1 MQRSQARL
9 ATVCCFPVRTDER
22 DRGVP
27 QRDAPASRGRHE
39 RRQRRG
45 RRILGPERPGRDV
58 HGQPIEDAPPSARG
72 PRRTIAGQV
81 PFDVN
86 PAASGPRRLNP
97 RRSHDRAAA
106 PRQSE
111 EHLERAGW
119 LRVLICRLRD
129 EVRRSRGQHAF

>member
-27 QRDAPASRGRHE
+27 QRDAPAARGRHE

-58 HGQPIEDAPPSARG
+58 HGQAVEDASPRARG
-72 PRRTIAGQV
+72 PRRAIASEV
-81 PFDVN
+81 LVDVN
-86 PAASGPRRLNP
+86 PAA
-97 RRSHDRAAA
+97 
-106 PRQSE
+106 
-111 EHLERAGW
+111 
-119 LRVLICRLRD
+119 
-129 EVRRSRGQHAF
+129 RGA